1 MERGISMISEENII
15 DLSDFAERDI
25 KEEFTRLKDSISVL
39 EKLIDAKD
47 LEQPEENGNIA
58 KQLKSTIRENIEEMS
73 LPLEQKCDVLEAKL
87 NNIQESLNQVKLRQQ
102 IKERLIIL
110 NTIGLGIILVIYIL
124 NYIGI

>member
-1 MERGISMISEENII
+1 MISEENII

-58 KQLKSTIRENIEEMS
+58 KQLKSTIRENIEEIS

-87 NNIQESLNQVKLRQQ
+87 NGIQDTLNQVKLRQE

-110 NTIGLGIILVIYIL
+110 NTIGLGMIILIYIL
-124 NYIGI
+124 HYIGI

>member
-58 KQLKSTIRENIEEMS
+58 KQLKSTIRENIEEIS

-87 NNIQESLNQVKLRQQ
+87 NGIQDTLNQVKLRQE

-110 NTIGLGIILVIYIL
+110 NTIGLGMIILIYIL
-124 NYIGI
+124 HYIGI

>member
-1 MERGISMISEENII
+1 MISEENII

-58 KQLKSTIRENIEEMS
+58 KQLKSTIRENIEEIS
-73 LPLEQKCDVLEAKL
+73 LPLEQKCDVLEEKI
-87 NNIQESLNQVKLRQQ
+87 NNIKETLNQVKLRQQ

>member
-1 MERGISMISEENII
+1 MISEENII

-58 KQLKSTIRENIEEMS
+58 KQLKSSIRENIEEIT

-87 NNIQESLNQVKLRQQ
+87 NGIQDTLNQVKLRQE
-102 IKERLIIL
+102 IRERLLIL
-110 NTIGLGIILVIYIL
+110 NTIGLGIIVVIYIL

>member
-47 LEQPEENGNIA
+47 LVQPEENGNIA

>member
-1 MERGISMISEENII
+1 MISEENII

-47 LEQPEENGNIA
+47 LEQSNDSTDNT
-58 KQLKSTIRENIEEMS
+58 KQLDDSLLDDIEEIIA
-73 LPLEQKCDVLEAKL
+73 PIEEKCDALEVKL
-87 NNIQESLNQVKLRQQ
+87 NGIQETLNQVKVRQESRE
-102 IKERLIIL
+102 KLLIL

-124 NYIGI
+124 YYIGF

>member
-1 MERGISMISEENII
+1 MISEENII

-25 KEEFTRLKDSISVL
+25 KEEFTRLKDSISML

-47 LEQPEENGNIA
+47 QEQPEEGNKLS
-58 KQLKSTIRENIEEMS
+58 KQIKSAIRENIEEMS

-87 NNIQESLNQVKLRQQ
+87 NGVQETLNQVKLRQE
-102 IKERLIIL
+102 IRERLLIL
-110 NTIGLGIILVIYIL
+110 NTIGLGIIIVIYIL

>member
-1 MERGISMISEENII
+1 MISEENII

-47 LEQPEENGNIA
+47 LEQPEENGNIT
-58 KQLKSTIRENIEEMS
+58 KQIKSTIRENIEEIS

-87 NNIQESLNQVKLRQQ
+87 NSIQEVLNLVKVRQETRE
-102 IKERLIIL
+102 KLLIL

>member
-1 MERGISMISEENII
+1 MISEENII

-58 KQLKSTIRENIEEMS
+58 KQLKSTIRENIEEIS
-73 LPLEQKCDVLEAKL
+73 LPIEQKCDVLEAKL
-87 NNIQESLNQVKLRQQ
+87 NGIQETLNQVKLRQE
-102 IKERLIIL
+102 IKERLLVL
-110 NTIGLGIILVIYIL
+110 NTIGLGIIFVIYIL